1 MKDYYAVL
9 GVSCEAE
16 AVEIKAAYRKLA
28 KKHHPDV
35 VGNDPEK
42 RRIMYEIQ
50 EAYQIIGDEEKR
62 RAYDRRRAAG
72 TGTGKGAFAWEGNRE
87 RKETKKSEEDG
98 RGTPLSGEEQ
108 FARFFGF
115 RPGTGM
121 ETYQGQ
127 KAGQKKPGGPAKP
140 EEMFAFFFGH
150 R

>member
-1 MKDYYAVL
+1 MKDYYCIL
-9 GVSCEAE
+9 GVSYQAE
-16 AVEIKAAYRKLA
+16 SREIKAADRKLA
-28 KKHHPDV
+28 KQYHPDV
-35 VGNDPEK
+35 VGGDREK
-42 RRIMYEIQ
+42 QKIMYEIQ
-50 EAYQIIGDEEKR
+50 EAYQVIGDEEKR
-62 RAYDRRRAAG
+62 RAYDRQRAAG

-98 RGTPLSGEEQ
+98 RGTPLSGEES

-121 ETYQGQ
+121 ETYRDR
-127 KAGQKKPGGPAKP
+127 KAGQKKPEGPAKP

>member
-1 MKDYYAVL
+1 MDDIAQAL
-9 GVSCEAE
+9 GLDPVELRLKNCMRLGYVDPGTGITCHSTGLEACIRQGQQ
-16 AVEIKAAYRKLA
+16 A
-28 KKHHPDV
+28 
-35 VGNDPEK
+35 
-42 RRIMYEIQ
+42 
-50 EAYQIIGDEEKR
+50 IGWEEKR
-62 RAYDRRRAAG
+62 RAYDRQRAAG